1 MECDRNVDTWDCMW
15 QRVIQGISSIETYAL
30 WIIMC
35 FIARMMY
42 LSLCCLSASRAL
54 SHGKLIFVAVTWD
67 NQFLMAIT
75 G

>member
-1 MECDRNVDTWDCMW
+1 MECDRNVDTWDCMR

-42 LSLCCLSASRAL
+42 LYYLGQPVFNGHYGLAISWIQCPR
-54 SHGKLIFVAVTWD
+54 GNIFL
-67 NQFLMAIT
+67 NQFQ
-75 G
+75 